1 MKKFKKSHL
10 LKRGRKPK
18 GGKIIVTNTLK
29 PTNEVTISNII
40 LHLKCSLSDLD
51 EQKNNIISDTQYN
64 PSVLPVASYTE
75 ENHFAN
81 VYEYTK
87 ENSIETKSCD
97 SNNNDT
103 ISHNIPITSNINIPS
118 CCSEINHS
126 NEKNETS
133 TMFRVRISERINKLQ
148 HDLIINDGNI
158 NTFHNSCCFHCTEPF
173 DTDVIYIP
181 KNFSANDNKYSV
193 YGCFCSPNVLLLI

>member
-1 MKKFKKSHL
+1 MDISQNKVPKKRGRKPKNAIPVNEEVQEKPPPK
-10 LKRGRKPK
+10 KRGRKPK

-87 ENSIETKSCD
+87 EVSIETKSFD

-103 ISHNIPITSNINIPS
+103 MSHNIPITSNINIPS

-133 TMFRVRISERINKLQ
+133 TMFRVRISRRINKLQ
-148 HDLIINDGNI
+148 HDLIING
-158 NTFHNSCCFHCTEPF
+158 
-173 DTDVIYIP
+173 
-181 KNFSANDNKYSV
+181 KY
-193 YGCFCSPNVLLLI
+193 